1 MEKNQKKGISQ
12 RWDELQPSKTML
24 VWACVG
30 CIAATMV
37 VGFTWGGWVTGG
49 TARGMAGTAGD
60 EARGE
65 LASVVCVENFMAAPD
80 AAAQLV
86 ALKEISS
93 SYQQRQFVEK
103 GGWAVMPG
111 KDSPDRR
118 AVDLCTKVLA
128 NWEVPETA
136 EMAPAVVQP
145 ASVQPK
151 AAQ

>member
-1 MEKNQKKGISQ
+1 MEKNQKKSISQ

-65 LASVVCVENFMAAPD
+65 LASVICVENFMASPD
-80 AAAQLV
+80 SAAQLV
-86 ALKEISS
+86 ALKGLSG

-111 KDSPDRR
+111 ADAADRQDAADRR
-118 AVDLCTKVLA
+118 AADLCARVLA
-128 NWEVPETA
+128 DLETGQA
-136 EMAPAVVQP
+136 
-145 ASVQPK
+145 ASVSPPT
-151 AAQ
+151 AQ

>member
-1 MEKNQKKGISQ
+1 MERYGKRGISQ

-24 VWACVG
+24 AWACAG
-30 CIAATMV
+30 SIAATLV

-49 TARGMAGTAGD
+49 TAQDMAGKAGD
-60 EARGE
+60 EARGQ
-65 LASVVCVENFMAAPD
+65 LASVVCAESFMAAPD
-80 AAAQLV
+80 AAVQLV
-86 ALKEISS
+86 ALKELSG

-118 AVDLCTKVLA
+118 AVDLCTRVLA
-128 NWEVPETA
+128 AWEPGETA
-136 EMAPAVVQP
+136 EMTPA
-145 ASVQPK
+145 